1 MNAALQ
7 GEPIADTG
15 RACALVSRTGAGSL
29 VALLASV
36 TEGVAIHADK
46 DGTGQAEA
54 SRLSQDR

>member
-7 GEPIADTG
+7 GSPLLILGEL
-15 RACALVSRTGAGSL
+15 CALLSRTGAGSL